1 METLMRAKRSATLG
15 FWRRRGL
22 AVQRSAAIVTDASRL
37 YLPRMR
43 PLNLTLFLSALAWL
57 GACTAPVNRS
67 LCEGFQTRARIVD
80 PLANQK
86 TVRNPP
92 SCEDYAAE
100 RDRLLPQR
108 PQ

>member
-1 METLMRAKRSATLG
+1 MRL
-15 FWRRRGL
+15 
-22 AVQRSAAIVTDASRL
+22 
-37 YLPRMR
+37 
-43 PLNLTLFLSALAWL
+43 LNLALFLSVLAGL
-57 GACTAPVNRS
+57 GACTAAVNRS

-80 PLANQK
+80 PLADRK
-86 TVRNPP
+86 TVRNPA

>member
-1 METLMRAKRSATLG
+1 MRAKRRATPG

-22 AVQRSAAIVTDASRL
+22 AVQCSAATVTDASRL
-37 YLPRMR
+37 YLPHMR
-43 PLNLTLFLSALAWL
+43 PLNLALLLSVLAGL

-80 PLANQK
+80 PLADQK
-86 TVRNPP
+86 TMRNPA
-92 SCEDYAAE
+92 SCEDYAAQ